1 MNNTLFDLIDMCVII
16 RKSTMNAYY
25 FIKYRAF
32 CYFRRNSI
40 MTKMNKLIP
49 LFVLPLLLTA
59 CGNSNKVEKPKF
71 AKYGDEVTLE
81 EFNERYRSAVTPIYS
96 QFSTG
101 EQHTPLN
108 ATDDFLI
115 TLKYSY
121 EDKSE
126 YKDNGIKE
134 YSWGDIKASFKLDND
149 AKRSL
154 GEFDVET
161 IYEGNRKEDD
171 PEYQANGKAK
181 SSETL
186 YAEVKEDDFYYASEW
201 KKEYKHQAI
210 PNSSYFAEMAL
221 EACMYSPSGHAN
233 TEFHLSFNV
242 YGFTLPNSK
251 CYINE
256 NIYTIVRHY
265 SDSEGQEETI
275 IVQGQ
280 YSENECS
287 FKKYTDKKG
296 NDSFRGKFHYLES
309 QEYTIKKADVSVE
322 EYDYSSYTDATLVL

>member
-1 MNNTLFDLIDMCVII
+1 
-16 RKSTMNAYY
+16 
-25 FIKYRAF
+25 
-32 CYFRRNSI
+32 
-40 MTKMNKLIP
+40 MNKLIP

-71 AKYGDEVTLE
+71 AKYGEEVTLE
-81 EFNERYRSAVTPIYS
+81 EFHERYTSAVTPIFNLYT
-96 QFSTG
+96 TG
-101 EQHTPLN
+101 EKKAPLN

-126 YKDNGIKE
+126 YKDEGIKE
-134 YSWGDIKASFKLDND
+134 YSWGDINASFKLDND
-149 AKRSL
+149 VKRSL
-154 GEFDVET
+154 GEFDVKT
-161 IYEGNRKEDD
+161 IYEGNRKKDD
-171 PEYQANGKAK
+171 PYYKENEKAM

-186 YAEVKEDDFYYASEW
+186 YSELKEETFYYASES

-210 PNSSYFAEMAL
+210 PDSLSFEAMSL
-221 EACMYSPSGHAN
+221 QACMYSPSGHAD

-242 YGFTLPNSK
+242 YGFTLPNACK

-256 NIYTIVRHY
+256 NIYTVVRHY
-265 SDSEGQEETI
+265 SGSEGYEETI

-280 YSENECS
+280 YSENDCS
-287 FKKYTDKKG
+287 FKKYTDRKG

-309 QEYTIKKADVSVE
+309 QEYNIKKAEVSVE
-322 EYDYSSYTDATLVL
+322 EYDYSSYTDATLVF